1 MKKKEEYFDAILEH
15 KKGNPEFSKTR
26 ETKRLSKM
34 KKSEVVEEYEKVVAA
49 VSVEG
54 NATLT
59 RLRWDEFMVE
69 TLLNLRLVKF
79 GSNLG
84 KKNTSNQQRG
94 VYWSKLELEF
104 NQLMVK
110 EKNDMRLTSKQLQEK
125 YTSLKVS
132 QLL

>member
-1 MKKKEEYFDAILEH
+1 MKKKGEFFDAILEH
-15 KKGNPEFSKTR
+15 KKCNPGFSKTR

-34 KKSEVVEEYEKVVAA
+34 KKSEVIEEYEKVVAA
-49 VSVEG
+49 ASVEG
-54 NATLT
+54 NAAPT
-59 RLRWDEFMVE
+59 RLKWDEFMVE

-79 GSNLG
+79 GNTLG

-104 NQLMVK
+104 NQSMVN
-110 EKNDMRLTSKQLQEK
+110 EKNDTRLTSKQLQEK
-125 YTSLKVS
+125 YTNLKVS